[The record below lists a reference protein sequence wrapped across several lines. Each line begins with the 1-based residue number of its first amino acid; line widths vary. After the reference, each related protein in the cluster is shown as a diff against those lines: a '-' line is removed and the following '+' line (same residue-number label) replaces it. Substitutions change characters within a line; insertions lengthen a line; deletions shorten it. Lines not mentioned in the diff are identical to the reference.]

1 MGGQCLCGSVEI
13 FSTNVAVEV
22 SNVSVEVDS
31 GLGCRVER
39 NVLSG
44 GGLYFGCSASNAS
57 MLLQGLKVTVLS
69 PQSRVADDVR
79 ELTPGRMPRNN
90 SNDET
95 VGEGK
100 ISDNDTEGIQ
110 TLSRPS
116 RR

>member
-1 MGGQCLCGSVEI
+1 MLE
-13 FSTNVAVEV
+13 FT
-22 SNVSVEVDS
+22 VEVDTT
-31 GLGCRVER
+31 LGCRDENSAR
-39 NVLSG
+39 SG
-44 GGLYFGCSASNAS
+44 GGLYVGCSSSNAS

-69 PQSRVADDVR
+69 PQSRVADAVR

>member
-1 MGGQCLCGSVEI
+1 M
-13 FSTNVAVEV
+13 

-31 GLGCRVER
+31 GLGCRVEL

-69 PQSRVADDVR
+69 PQSRVADAVM
-79 ELTPGRMPRNN
+79 ELTPGRMTRNN